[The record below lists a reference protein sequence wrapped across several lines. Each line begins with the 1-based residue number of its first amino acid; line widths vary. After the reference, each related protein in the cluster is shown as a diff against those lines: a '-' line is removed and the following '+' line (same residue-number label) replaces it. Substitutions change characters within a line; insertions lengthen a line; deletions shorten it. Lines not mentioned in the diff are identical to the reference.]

1 MAYIIKNTSGLV
13 NTRITDVGRQK
24 LSQGN
29 FKISYFQVGDS
40 EVSYDKLPQTYNQSN
55 SFVLEPGF
63 NSQNTVGVPQS
74 NRQYV
79 KYPYYADTNQRNT
92 YGIPFMDSVID
103 PVFNRAPLRGF
114 FGGITTAS
122 TINWEVLTGNQYAL
136 SGNYVVDMSTL
147 DGSNKIT
154 LIYSGCNTPNTVKPQ
169 IGDIITIFYD
179 GQADCNCLC
188 INLPTPTPTPTG
200 TTTTTSTTT
209 TTTLIPCLS
218 PTPTPTP
225 SKTPCLTPTPSPQ
238 CPLPPPPQCFMPVQS
253 CTIML
258 TYKIVDV
265 CFDTI
270 TVDRNVPNYS

>member
-29 FKISYFQVGDS
+29 FKISYFQIGDS
-40 EVSYDKLPQTYNQSN
+40 EVSYNKLPQTYNQSN

-92 YGIPFMDSVID
+92 YGIPFMDSIID

-114 FGGITTAS
+114 FGGITTAT

-136 SGNYVVDMSTL
+136 TGNYVVDMSTL

-154 LIYSGCNTPNTVKPQ
+154 LT
-169 IGDIITIFYD
+169 
-179 GQADCNCLC
+179 
-188 INLPTPTPTPTG
+188 TPTG

-209 TTTLIPCLS
+209 TTTTLIPCLS
-218 PTPTPTP
+218 PTPPPSP
-225 SKTPCLTPTPSPQ
+225 SKTPCLTPTPTPQ
-238 CPLPPPPQCFMPVQS
+238 CPLPPVPECFMSIQS

-265 CFDTI
+265 CLDTI
-270 TVDRNVPNYS
+270 TVDRNVPNYTCYPVNCYSRAILYPSSMTQLYDSITPMPH